1 MARKNNPLSDG
12 KENAEQAQQTGQRL
26 NMPAGAKKP
35 KNTSK

>member
-1 MARKNNPLSDG
+1 MAHKKNPLSDG
-12 KENAEQAQQTGQRL
+12 KENAEQSQQAEQRL